1 MSEDEKG
8 KNSVVLPLFLP
19 FLGMKTALYNFF
31 QKKRQ
36 KGLLLC
42 FIRNIIIQVLFTLRG
57 ERIGR
62 KRFLPARKREV
73 ATRPDALPWTSV
85 TEKFSWSYVYL

>member
-31 QKKRQ
+31 QLFSKK
-36 KGLLLC
+36 
-42 FIRNIIIQVLFTLRG
+42 VT
-57 ERIGR
+57 
-62 KRFLPARKREV
+62 KRLAIMLHP
-73 ATRPDALPWTSV
+73 
-85 TEKFSWSYVYL
+85 

>member
-31 QKKRQ
+31 QLFSKKA
-36 KGLLLC
+36 
-42 FIRNIIIQVLFTLRG
+42 T
-57 ERIGR
+57 
-62 KRFLPARKREV
+62 KRLAIMLHP
-73 ATRPDALPWTSV
+73 
-85 TEKFSWSYVYL
+85 